1 MIRTFYLVSFVASL
15 LLVFSLAMIANAQ
28 QSNITWQRAIEDY
41 PNNIKVAAS
50 PDGSVGIICTNAGFP
65 RPTELTKL
73 GIGGSLLWR
82 SQIRGTGADPS
93 FSYIA
98 QLYLLTATRDGGFL
112 ILCRETLGG
121 TYRRYV
127 ITKFNSAG
135 EQIWIEPLAD
145 YYESYVQGVTEYKAV
160 IEGSDGSILLAGSRT
175 NTRVYAP
182 FIKRYTSL
190 GKFDI
195 DFQVGGSS
203 FYGQVPSAIGI
214 TALTE
219 TNNGYA
225 VCGIYGPTLYGPS
238 AGTVRFINKEGVLVN
253 TVNFS
258 NELTI
263 TNIAFDPTD
272 NSLVATSRNSQ
283 EWGVLK
289 FNNAGEIQFRSVI
302 PRKTNENTAF
312 IEVAQNPCEG
322 YIIADSDSTTSAN
335 FRITRISRDGGLL
348 SSQIFGGQQADYVQ
362 GVALQS
368 NGNIVLAGIWCSR

>member
-1 MIRTFYLVSFVASL
+1 M
-15 LLVFSLAMIANAQ
+15 
-28 QSNITWQRAIEDY
+28 
-41 PNNIKVAAS
+41 
-50 PDGSVGIICTNAGFP
+50 
-65 RPTELTKL
+65 
-73 GIGGSLLWR
+73 WR